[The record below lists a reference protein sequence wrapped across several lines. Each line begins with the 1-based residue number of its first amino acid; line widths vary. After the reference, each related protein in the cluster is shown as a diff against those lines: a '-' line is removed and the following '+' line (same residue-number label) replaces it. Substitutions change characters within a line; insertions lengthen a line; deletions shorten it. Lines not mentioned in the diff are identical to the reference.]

1 MRKCEK
7 RVFDSLPSTQI
18 YLLEKLKNNELK
30 APVLIVAKNQS
41 AGIGSRGNIWE
52 SAKSALTFS
61 LALNA
66 SDLPKDLPMQA
77 SALYLGFLFKEVLK
91 ELGSKTW
98 LKWPNDLYLGG
109 QKIGGV
115 LVNIYKGMRVCGI
128 GVNRVSTKWACLDI
142 GISDDWIIIE
152 GFLKKIEENLF
163 WGEVLSKYALEFHRS
178 NSFNFHNDRG
188 EAVSLKDAELLEDG
202 RICIKGKIYDRM

>member
-7 RVFDSLPSTQI
+7 KVFDSLPSTQI

-66 SDLPKDLPMQA
+66 SDLPNDLPMQA
-77 SALYLGFLFKEVLK
+77 NALYLGFLFKEVLK
-91 ELGSKTW
+91 ELGSQTW
-98 LKWPNDLYLGG
+98 LKWPNDLYLGD

-115 LVNIYKGMRVCGI
+115 LVNVYKDMRVCGI

-142 GISDDWIIIE
+142 GASDDWIIE

-163 WGEVLSKYALEFHRS
+163 WGEVLSKYALEFHR
-178 NSFNFHNDRG
+178 NDSFSFHNDWG
-188 EAVSLKDAELLEDG
+188 EAVSLRDSELLEDG

>member
-7 RVFDSLPSTQI
+7 RVFESLPSTQT
-18 YLLEKLKNNELK
+18 YLLEKLKSNELK
-30 APVLIVAKNQS
+30 APVLVLAKNQS

-52 SAKSALTFS
+52 GVESALTFS

-77 SALYLGFLFKEVLK
+77 SALYLGFLLKEVLK
-91 ELGSKTW
+91 ELGSQTW
-98 LKWPNDLYLGG
+98 LKWPNDLYLGD

-128 GVNRVSTKWACLDI
+128 GVNRVSKKWACLDI
-142 GISDDWIIIE
+142 GISDDLIIE

-178 NSFNFHNDRG
+178 NSFNFHNDWG

-202 RICIKGKIYDRM
+202 RVCIKGKIYDRM

>member
-7 RVFDSLPSTQI
+7 RVFESLPSTQT
-18 YLLEKLKNNELK
+18 YLLEKLKSNELK
-30 APVLIVAKNQS
+30 APVLVLAKNQS

-115 LVNIYKGMRVCGI
+115 LVNVYKGMRVCGI

-142 GISDDWIIIE
+142 GISDDWIIE

-178 NSFNFHNDRG
+178 NSFNFHNDWG
-188 EAVSLKDAELLEDG
+188 EAMSLKDAELLEDG

>member
-1 MRKCEK
+1 MKQCEK
-7 RVFDSLPSTQI
+7 RVFDSLPSTQT
-18 YLLEKLKNNELK
+18 YLLEKLKSNELK
-30 APVLIVAKNQS
+30 APVLVLAKNQS

-52 SAKSALTFS
+52 GVESALTFS

-128 GVNRVSTKWACLDI
+128 GVNRVSDKWACLDI
-142 GISDDWIIIE
+142 GASDDWIIE

-178 NSFNFHNDRG
+178 NSFSFHNDCG

-202 RICIKGKIYDRM
+202 RVCIKGKIYDRM

>member
-1 MRKCEK
+1 MKQCEK
-7 RVFDSLPSTQI
+7 RVFDSLPSTQT

-30 APVLIVAKNQS
+30 APVLVLAKNQS
-41 AGIGSRGNIWE
+41 AGIGSRGNVWE
-52 SAKSALTFS
+52 GVKSALTFS

-66 SDLPKDLPMQA
+66 SDLPNDLPMQA
-77 SALYLGFLFKEVLK
+77 NALYLGFLFKEVLK
-91 ELGSKTW
+91 ELGSQTW
-98 LKWPNDLYLGG
+98 LKWPNDLYLED

-115 LVNIYKGMRVCGI
+115 LVNVYKDMRVCGI
-128 GVNRVSTKWACLDI
+128 GVNRVSKKWACLDI
-142 GISDDWIIIE
+142 GVSDDLIIE

-178 NSFNFHNDRG
+178 NSFSFHNDWG
-188 EAVSLKDAELLEDG
+188 EAMSLKDAELLEDG

>member
-1 MRKCEK
+1 MKQCEK
-7 RVFDSLPSTQI
+7 RVFESLPSTQT
-18 YLLEKLKNNELK
+18 YLLEKLKNDALK

-52 SAKSALTFS
+52 GVESALTFS

-66 SDLPKDLPMQA
+66 GDLPKDLPMQA

-91 ELGSKTW
+91 ELGSQTW

-128 GVNRVSTKWACLDI
+128 GVNRVSKKWACLDI
-142 GISDDWIIIE
+142 GASDDWIIE

-178 NSFNFHNDRG
+178 NSFNFHNDWG

>member
-1 MRKCEK
+1 MKQCEK
-7 RVFDSLPSTQI
+7 RVFESLPSTQT
-18 YLLEKLKNNELK
+18 YLLEKLKSNELK
-30 APVLIVAKNQS
+30 APVLVLAKNQS

-52 SAKSALTFS
+52 STKSALTFS

-91 ELGSKTW
+91 ELGSQTW

-115 LVNIYKGMRVCGI
+115 LVNVYKGMRVCGI
-128 GVNRVSTKWACLDI
+128 GVNRVSDKWACLDI
-142 GISDDWIIIE
+142 GISDDWIIE

-178 NSFNFHNDRG
+178 NSFNFHNDWG

>member
-1 MRKCEK
+1 MKQCEK
-7 RVFDSLPSTQI
+7 RVFESLPSTQT
-18 YLLEKLKNNELK
+18 YLLEKLKSNKLK

-52 SAKSALTFS
+52 GVESALTFS

-77 SALYLGFLFKEVLK
+77 NALYLGFLFKEVLK

-115 LVNIYKGMRVCGI
+115 LVNVYKDMRVCGI
-128 GVNRVSTKWACLDI
+128 GVNRVSDKWACLDI
-142 GISDDWIIIE
+142 GVSDDWIIE

-178 NSFNFHNDRG
+178 NSFSFHNDCN

-202 RICIKGKIYDRM
+202 RVCIKGKIYDRM

>member
-7 RVFDSLPSTQI
+7 RIFESLPSTQT
-18 YLLEKLKNNELK
+18 YLLEKLKNDALK

-52 SAKSALTFS
+52 GVKSALTFS

-77 SALYLGFLFKEVLK
+77 NALYLGFLFKEVLK
-91 ELGSKTW
+91 ELGSQTW
-98 LKWPNDLYLGG
+98 LKWPNDLYLGD

-115 LVNIYKGMRVCGI
+115 LVNVYKDMRVCGI

-142 GISDDWIIIE
+142 GASDDWIME

-163 WGEVLSKYALEFHRS
+163 WGEVLSKYALEFHR
-178 NSFNFHNDRG
+178 NDSFSFHNDWG
-188 EAVSLKDAELLEDG
+188 EVMSLRDAELLEDG

>member
-7 RVFDSLPSTQI
+7 RVFDSLPSTQT
-18 YLLEKLKNNELK
+18 YLLEKLKNDALK

-52 SAKSALTFS
+52 GTKSALTFS

-66 SDLPKDLPMQA
+66 SDLPNDLPMQA
-77 SALYLGFLFKEVLK
+77 NALYLGFLFKEVLK
-91 ELGSKTW
+91 ELGSQTW
-98 LKWPNDLYLGG
+98 FKWPNDLYLED

-115 LVNIYKGMRVCGI
+115 LVNVYKDMRVCGI
-128 GVNRVSTKWACLDI
+128 GVNRVSKKWACLDI
-142 GISDDWIIIE
+142 GISDDWIIE

-163 WGEVLSKYALEFHRS
+163 WGEVLSKYALEFHR
-178 NSFNFHNDRG
+178 NDSFSFHNDWG
-188 EAVSLKDAELLEDG
+188 ELVSLKDAQLLEDG

>member
-1 MRKCEK
+1 MKQCEK
-7 RVFDSLPSTQI
+7 RVFESLPSTQI
-18 YLLEKLKNNELK
+18 YLLEKLKNDALK

-52 SAKSALTFS
+52 GTKSALTFS

-77 SALYLGFLFKEVLK
+77 NALYLGFLFKEVLK
-91 ELGSKTW
+91 DLGSQTW

-115 LVNIYKGMRVCGI
+115 LVNIYKDMRVCGI
-128 GVNRVSTKWACLDI
+128 GVNRVSKKWACLDI
-142 GISDDWIIIE
+142 GISDDLIIE

-163 WGEVLSKYALEFHRS
+163 WGEVLSKYALEFHR
-178 NSFNFHNDRG
+178 NDSFSFHNDWG
-188 EAVSLKDAELLEDG
+188 ELVSLKDAELLEDG
-202 RICIKGKIYDRM
+202 RVCIKGKIYDRM

>member
-1 MRKCEK
+1 MRQCEK
-7 RVFDSLPSTQI
+7 RVFESLPSTQT
-18 YLLEKLKNNELK
+18 YLLEKLKNDALK

-52 SAKSALTFS
+52 GTKSALTFS

-77 SALYLGFLFKEVLK
+77 NALYLGFLFKEVLK
-91 ELGSKTW
+91 ELGSQTW
-98 LKWPNDLYLGG
+98 LKWPNDLYLGD

-115 LVNIYKGMRVCGI
+115 LVNVYKDMRVCGI

-142 GISDDWIIIE
+142 GTSDDWIIE
-152 GFLKKIEENLF
+152 SFLKKIEENLF
-163 WGEVLSKYALEFHRS
+163 WGEVLSKYALEFHR
-178 NSFNFHNDRG
+178 NDSFSFHNDWG
-188 EAVSLKDAELLEDG
+188 ELVSLKDAELLEDG
-202 RICIKGKIYDRM
+202 RVCIKGKIYDRM

>member
-7 RVFDSLPSTQI
+7 RIFDSLPSTQT
-18 YLLEKLKNNELK
+18 YLLEKLKSNELK
-30 APVLIVAKNQS
+30 APVLVLAKNQS

-52 SAKSALTFS
+52 GVESALTFS

-66 SDLPKDLPMQA
+66 GDLPKDLPMQA

-91 ELGSKTW
+91 ELGSQTW

-115 LVNIYKGMRVCGI
+115 LVNVYKGMRVCGI
-128 GVNRVSTKWACLDI
+128 GVNRVSDKWACLDI
-142 GISDDWIIIE
+142 GTSDDWIME

-163 WGEVLSKYALEFHRS
+163 WGEVLSKYALEFHR
-178 NSFNFHNDRG
+178 NDSFSFHNDWG
-188 EAVSLKDAELLEDG
+188 ELVSLKDAELLEDG
-202 RICIKGKIYDRM
+202 RVCIKGKIYDRM

>member
-1 MRKCEK
+1 MKQCEK
-7 RVFDSLPSTQI
+7 RVFESLPSTQI
-18 YLLEKLKNNELK
+18 YLLEKLKSDELK

-52 SAKSALTFS
+52 SVESALTFS

-91 ELGSKTW
+91 ELGSQTW

-142 GISDDWIIIE
+142 GASDDWIIE
-152 GFLKKIEENLF
+152 GFLKK
-163 WGEVLSKYALEFHRS
+163 
-178 NSFNFHNDRG
+178 
-188 EAVSLKDAELLEDG
+188 
-202 RICIKGKIYDRM
+202 

>member
-1 MRKCEK
+1 MKQCEK
-7 RVFDSLPSTQI
+7 RVFESLPSTQI
-18 YLLEKLKNNELK
+18 YLLEKLKSNELK
-30 APVLIVAKNQS
+30 APVLVLAKNQS

-52 SAKSALTFS
+52 GTKSALTFS

-66 SDLPKDLPMQA
+66 SDLPKDLPVQA
-77 SALYLGFLFKEVLK
+77 NALYLGFLFKEVLK
-91 ELGSKTW
+91 ELGSQTW

-115 LVNIYKGMRVCGI
+115 LVNAYKDMRVCGI

-142 GISDDWIIIE
+142 GASDDWIIE
-152 GFLKKIEENLF
+152 SFLKKIEENLF
-163 WGEVLSKYALEFHRS
+163 WGEVLSKYALEFHK
-178 NSFNFHNDRG
+178 NHSFSFHNDWG
-188 EAVSLKDAELLEDG
+188 ELVSLKDAELLEDG

>member
-7 RVFDSLPSTQI
+7 KVFDSLPSTQT
-18 YLLEKLKNNELK
+18 YLLEKLKSNELK
-30 APVLIVAKNQS
+30 APVLVLAKNQS

-52 SAKSALTFS
+52 GTKSALTFS

-115 LVNIYKGMRVCGI
+115 LVNVYKGMRVCGI

-142 GISDDWIIIE
+142 GISDDWIIE

-178 NSFNFHNDRG
+178 NSFSFHNDWG

>member
-1 MRKCEK
+1 MKQCEK

-18 YLLEKLKNNELK
+18 YLLEKLKSNELK
-30 APVLIVAKNQS
+30 APVLVLAKNQS

-52 SAKSALTFS
+52 STKSALTFS

-77 SALYLGFLFKEVLK
+77 NALYLGFLFKEVLK
-91 ELGSKTW
+91 ELGSQTW
-98 LKWPNDLYLGG
+98 LKWPNDLYLGD

-115 LVNIYKGMRVCGI
+115 MVNVYKGMRVCGI

-142 GISDDWIIIE
+142 GASDDWIIE

-178 NSFNFHNDRG
+178 NSFSFHNDWG

>member
-7 RVFDSLPSTQI
+7 RVFDSLPSTQT

-41 AGIGSRGNIWE
+41 AGIGSRGNIWDGT
-52 SAKSALTFS
+52 KSALTFS

-66 SDLPKDLPMQA
+66 SDLPNDLPMQA

-91 ELGSKTW
+91 ELGSQTW
-98 LKWPNDLYLGG
+98 LKWPNDLYLGD

-115 LVNIYKGMRVCGI
+115 LVNVYKGMRVCGI

-142 GISDDWIIIE
+142 GASDDWIIE

-178 NSFNFHNDRG
+178 NSFNFHNDWG

>member
-7 RVFDSLPSTQI
+7 RVFDSLPSTQT
-18 YLLEKLKNNELK
+18 YLLEKLKSNELK
-30 APVLIVAKNQS
+30 APVLVLAKNQS

-52 SAKSALTFS
+52 GTKSALTFS

-77 SALYLGFLFKEVLK
+77 NALYLGFLFKEVLK
-91 ELGSKTW
+91 ELGSQTW

-115 LVNIYKGMRVCGI
+115 LVNVYKGMRVCGI

-142 GISDDWIIIE
+142 GASDDWIME

-163 WGEVLSKYALEFHRS
+163 WGEVLSKYALEFHR
-178 NSFNFHNDRG
+178 NDSFSFHNDWG
-188 EAVSLKDAELLEDG
+188 ELVSLKDAQLLEDG

>member
-1 MRKCEK
+1 MRQCEK
-7 RVFDSLPSTQI
+7 RVFDSLPSTQT
-18 YLLEKLKNNELK
+18 YLLEKLKNDALK

-52 SAKSALTFS
+52 STKSALTFS

-77 SALYLGFLFKEVLK
+77 NALYLGFLFKEVLK
-91 ELGSKTW
+91 ELGSQTW
-98 LKWPNDLYLGG
+98 LKWPNDLYLED

-115 LVNIYKGMRVCGI
+115 LVNIYKDMRVCGI
-128 GVNRVSTKWACLDI
+128 GVNRVSKKWACLDI
-142 GISDDWIIIE
+142 GASDDLIIE
-152 GFLKKIEENLF
+152 SFLKKIEENLF
-163 WGEVLSKYALEFHRS
+163 WGEVLSKYALEFHR
-178 NSFNFHNDRG
+178 NDSFSFHNDWG
-188 EAVSLKDAELLEDG
+188 ELVSLKDAQLLEDG

>member
-1 MRKCEK
+1 MKQCEK
-7 RVFDSLPSTQI
+7 RVFESLPSTQT
-18 YLLEKLKNNELK
+18 YLLEKLKSNELK
-30 APVLIVAKNQS
+30 APVLVLAKNQS

-52 SAKSALTFS
+52 GTKSALTFS

-91 ELGSKTW
+91 ELGSQTW

-142 GISDDWIIIE
+142 GISDDLVIE

-178 NSFNFHNDRG
+178 NSFSFHNDCG

-202 RICIKGKIYDRM
+202 RILIKDKIYSRI

>member
-18 YLLEKLKNNELK
+18 YLLEKLKSNELK
-30 APVLIVAKNQS
+30 APVLVLAKNQS
-41 AGIGSRGNIWE
+41 AGIGSRGNIWDGT
-52 SAKSALTFS
+52 KSALTFS

-77 SALYLGFLFKEVLK
+77 SALYLGFLFKKVLK
-91 ELGSKTW
+91 ELGSQTW
-98 LKWPNDLYLGG
+98 LKWPNDLYLGD

-115 LVNIYKGMRVCGI
+115 LVNVYKHMRVCGI
-128 GVNRVSTKWACLDI
+128 GVNRVSKKWACLDI
-142 GISDDWIIIE
+142 GASDDLIIE

-178 NSFNFHNDRG
+178 NSFSFHNDWG

>member
-1 MRKCEK
+1 MRQCEK
-7 RVFDSLPSTQI
+7 RVFDSLPSTQT

-41 AGIGSRGNIWE
+41 AGIGSRGNIWDG
-52 SAKSALTFS
+52 AKSALTFS

-77 SALYLGFLFKEVLK
+77 STLYLGFLFKEVLK
-91 ELGSKTW
+91 ELGSQTW

-115 LVNIYKGMRVCGI
+115 LVNVYKGMRVCGI

-142 GISDDWIIIE
+142 GISDDLIIE

-178 NSFNFHNDRG
+178 NSFSFHNDWG
-188 EAVSLKDAELLEDG
+188 ELVSLKGAELLEDG

>member
-1 MRKCEK
+1 MKQCEK
-7 RVFDSLPSTQI
+7 RVFDSLPSTQT
-18 YLLEKLKNNELK
+18 YLLEKLKSNELK
-30 APVLIVAKNQS
+30 APVLVLAKNQS

-52 SAKSALTFS
+52 GVESALTFS

-77 SALYLGFLFKEVLK
+77 NALYLGFLFKEVLK
-91 ELGSKTW
+91 ELGSQTW

-115 LVNIYKGMRVCGI
+115 LVNAYKDMRVCGI
-128 GVNRVSTKWACLDI
+128 GVNKVSTKWACLDI
-142 GISDDWIIIE
+142 GTSDDWIIE

-163 WGEVLSKYALEFHRS
+163 WGEVLSKYALEFHKN
-178 NSFNFHNDRG
+178 NSFSFHNDCG

-202 RICIKGKIYDRM
+202 RVCIKGKIYDRT

>member
-18 YLLEKLKNNELK
+18 YLLEKLKSNELK
-30 APVLIVAKNQS
+30 APVLVLAKNQS
-41 AGIGSRGNIWE
+41 AGIGSRGNVWE
-52 SAKSALTFS
+52 GAKSALTFS

-77 SALYLGFLFKEVLK
+77 NALYLGFLFKEVLK
-91 ELGSKTW
+91 DLGSQTW
-98 LKWPNDLYLGG
+98 LKWPNDLYLED

-128 GVNRVSTKWACLDI
+128 GVNRVSKKWACLDI
-142 GISDDWIIIE
+142 GVSDGLIIE

-178 NSFNFHNDRG
+178 NSFSFHNDWG
-188 EAVSLKDAELLEDG
+188 EAMSLRDAELLEDG

>member
-7 RVFDSLPSTQI
+7 RVFDSLPSTQT
-18 YLLEKLKNNELK
+18 YLLEKLKSNELK
-30 APVLIVAKNQS
+30 APILIVAKNQS

-52 SAKSALTFS
+52 GAKSALTFS

-77 SALYLGFLFKEVLK
+77 NALYLGFLFKEVLK
-91 ELGSKTW
+91 ELGSQTW
-98 LKWPNDLYLGG
+98 FKWPNDLYLED

-115 LVNIYKGMRVCGI
+115 LVNVYKDMRVCGI
-128 GVNRVSTKWACLDI
+128 GVNRVSKKWACLDI
-142 GISDDWIIIE
+142 GISDDWIIE

-163 WGEVLSKYALEFHRS
+163 WGEVLSKYALEFHR
-178 NSFNFHNDRG
+178 NDSFSFHNDWG
-188 EAVSLKDAELLEDG
+188 ELVSLKDAQLLEDG

>member
-1 MRKCEK
+1 MKQCEK
-7 RVFDSLPSTQI
+7 RVFESLPSTQT
-18 YLLEKLKNNELK
+18 YLLEKLKSNELK
-30 APVLIVAKNQS
+30 APVLILAKNQS

-77 SALYLGFLFKEVLK
+77 NALYLGFLFKEVLK
-91 ELGSKTW
+91 ELGSQTW
-98 LKWPNDLYLGG
+98 LKWPNDLYLGD

-115 LVNIYKGMRVCGI
+115 MVNVYKGMRVCGI

-142 GISDDWIIIE
+142 GISDDWIIE

-178 NSFNFHNDRG
+178 NSFSFHNDWG

-202 RICIKGKIYDRM
+202 RVCIKGKIYDRM

>member
-1 MRKCEK
+1 MKQCEK
-7 RVFDSLPSTQI
+7 RVFESLPSTQT
-18 YLLEKLKNNELK
+18 YLLEKLKSNELK
-30 APVLIVAKNQS
+30 APVLVLAKNQS

-52 SAKSALTFS
+52 SVESALTFS

-91 ELGSKTW
+91 ELGSQTW

-128 GVNRVSTKWACLDI
+128 GVNMVSTKWACLDI
-142 GISDDWIIIE
+142 GISDDWIIE

-178 NSFNFHNDRG
+178 NSFSFHNDWG

>member
-1 MRKCEK
+1 MKQCEK
-7 RVFDSLPSTQI
+7 RVFDSLPSTQT
-18 YLLEKLKNNELK
+18 YLLEKLKSNELK
-30 APVLIVAKNQS
+30 APVLVLAKNQS

-52 SAKSALTFS
+52 GVESALTFS

-66 SDLPKDLPMQA
+66 SDLPKDLSMQA

-128 GVNRVSTKWACLDI
+128 GVNRVSDKWACLDI
-142 GISDDWIIIE
+142 GISDDWIIE

>member
-18 YLLEKLKNNELK
+18 YLLEKLKSNELK

-52 SAKSALTFS
+52 GVESALTFS

-91 ELGSKTW
+91 ELGSQTW
-98 LKWPNDLYLGG
+98 LKWPNDLYLGD

-142 GISDDWIIIE
+142 GASDDWIIE
-152 GFLKKIEENLF
+152 SFLKKIEENLF

-178 NSFNFHNDRG
+178 NSFSFHNDWG

>member
-1 MRKCEK
+1 MKQCEK
-7 RVFDSLPSTQI
+7 RVFESLPSTQT
-18 YLLEKLKNNELK
+18 YLLEKLKNDALK

-52 SAKSALTFS
+52 GVESALTFS

-66 SDLPKDLPMQA
+66 GDLPKDLPMQA

-91 ELGSKTW
+91 ELGSQTW

-128 GVNRVSTKWACLDI
+128 GVNRVSKKWACLDI
-142 GISDDWIIIE
+142 GASDDLIIE

-178 NSFNFHNDRG
+178 SSFNFHNDWG
-188 EAVSLKDAELLEDG
+188 EAMSLKDAELLEDG

>member
-1 MRKCEK
+1 MKQCEK
-7 RVFDSLPSTQI
+7 RVFESLPSTQT
-18 YLLEKLKNNELK
+18 YLLEKLKSNELK
-30 APVLIVAKNQS
+30 APVLVLAKNQS

-52 SAKSALTFS
+52 GTKSALTFS

-77 SALYLGFLFKEVLK
+77 NALYLGFLFKEVLK
-91 ELGSKTW
+91 ELGSQTW

-142 GISDDWIIIE
+142 GASDDWIIE

-178 NSFNFHNDRG
+178 NSFNFHNDWG

-202 RICIKGKIYDRM
+202 RVLIKGKIYSRI

>member
-1 MRKCEK
+1 MKQCEK
-7 RVFDSLPSTQI
+7 RVFESLPSTQI
-18 YLLEKLKNNELK
+18 YLLEKLKSNELK
-30 APVLIVAKNQS
+30 APVLVLAKNQS
-41 AGIGSRGNIWE
+41 TGIGSRGNIWE
-52 SAKSALTFS
+52 GTKSALTFS

-91 ELGSKTW
+91 ELGSQTW

-115 LVNIYKGMRVCGI
+115 LVNVYKGMRVCGI

-142 GISDDWIIIE
+142 GASDDWIIE

-178 NSFNFHNDRG
+178 NSFSFHNDWG

>member
-1 MRKCEK
+1 MKQCEK

-18 YLLEKLKNNELK
+18 YLLEKLKSNELK
-30 APVLIVAKNQS
+30 APVLVLAKNQS

-52 SAKSALTFS
+52 GVESALTFS

-77 SALYLGFLFKEVLK
+77 NALYLGFLFKEVLK
-91 ELGSKTW
+91 ELGSQTW
-98 LKWPNDLYLGG
+98 LKWPNDLYLGD

-115 LVNIYKGMRVCGI
+115 LVNVYKGMRVCGI

-142 GISDDWIIIE
+142 GASDDWIIE

-178 NSFNFHNDRG
+178 NSFSFHNDCN

-202 RICIKGKIYDRM
+202 RVCIKGKIYDRM

>member
-1 MRKCEK
+1 MKKCEK
-7 RVFDSLPSTQI
+7 RVFESLPSTQI
-18 YLLEKLKNNELK
+18 YLLEKLKSNELK
-30 APVLIVAKNQS
+30 APVLVLAKNQS

-52 SAKSALTFS
+52 GVESALTFS

-77 SALYLGFLFKEVLK
+77 NALYLGFLFKEVLK
-91 ELGSKTW
+91 ELGSQTW

-115 LVNIYKGMRVCGI
+115 LVNVYKDMRVCGI
-128 GVNRVSTKWACLDI
+128 GVNRVSKKWACLDI
-142 GISDDWIIIE
+142 GVSDDLIIE

-178 NSFNFHNDRG
+178 NSFSFHNDWG
-188 EAVSLKDAELLEDG
+188 EAMSLKDAELLEDG

>member
-1 MRKCEK
+1 MRQCEK
-7 RVFDSLPSTQI
+7 RVFESLPSTQT
-18 YLLEKLKNNELK
+18 YLLEKLKSNELK
-30 APVLIVAKNQS
+30 APVLVLAKNQS

-52 SAKSALTFS
+52 GVESALTFS

-142 GISDDWIIIE
+142 GISDDLIIE
-152 GFLKKIEENLF
+152 SFLKKIEENLF

-178 NSFNFHNDRG
+178 NSFSFHNDWG
-188 EAVSLKDAELLEDG
+188 EAMSLKDAELLEDG